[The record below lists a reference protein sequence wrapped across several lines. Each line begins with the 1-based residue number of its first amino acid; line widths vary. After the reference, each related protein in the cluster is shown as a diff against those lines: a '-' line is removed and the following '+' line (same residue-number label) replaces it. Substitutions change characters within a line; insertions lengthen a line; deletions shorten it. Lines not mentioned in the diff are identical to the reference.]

1 MGVAVNLN
9 GPSQSMVKAWF
20 WKNHSG
26 AALFVGAALT
36 YRSHDPMDKLH
47 IEYKPIASLKPY
59 IGNPR
64 THSNGQLQQI
74 AKSIT
79 TFGWTN
85 PILIDGDGGV
95 IAGHGRLEAAKLLRL
110 ETVPTIRLSDLSE
123 AQKRA
128 YILADNKLAENAGWN
143 NELLAIELQ
152 FLVDTDLEFDVT
164 VTGFE
169 MGEIDILL
177 DADND
182 DDAVPETVPA
192 PDPGPP
198 VSRPGDL
205 WLLGAHRLYCGD
217 ALEAASYEAV
227 LAGAK
232 ADLIFTDPPYN
243 VPITGHVCGKGA
255 IKHDE
260 FAMASG
266 EMSPAQFEAFLAQV
280 FDRLVA
286 ASRDGSVHYICMDW
300 RHMGE
305 IIAAGSD
312 RYAELKNL
320 CVWAKD
326 NGGMGSLYRS
336 QHELVFVFK
345 NGKAPHINNV
355 ELGRYGR
362 NRTNVWRYA
371 GVNSFGRER
380 LEDLA
385 AHPTVKPTAMIA
397 DAIKDCS
404 NRGDLVLD
412 PFCGS
417 GAILLAAQETGR
429 RAAAIELDPKYV
441 DVAIRRFKEK
451 TGMAAT
457 LASTGECFAAIAE
470 ARGMQLAEASS

>member
-1 MGVAVNLN
+1 MNAGMRDLTVKWRAV
-9 GPSQSMVKAWF
+9 
-20 WKNHSG
+20 
-26 AALFVGAALT
+26 
-36 YRSHDPMDKLH
+36 D
-47 IEYKPIASLKPY
+47 SLKPF

-95 IAGHGRLEAAKLLRL
+95 IAGHGRLEAAKRLRL
-110 ETVPTIRLSDLSE
+110 ETVPTIRLSDLSG

-128 YILADNKLAENAGWN
+128 YILADNKLAENAGWDT
-143 NELLAIELQ
+143 ELLAIELQ
-152 FLVDTDLEFDVT
+152 FLVNTDLEFDVT

-182 DDAVPETVPA
+182 DDPETVPA
-192 PDPGPP
+192 PEAGPP
-198 VSRPGDL
+198 VSRAGDL
-205 WLLGAHRLYCGD
+205 WQLGEHRLYCGD

-232 ADLIFTDPPYN
+232 ADMVFTDPPYN

-255 IKHDE
+255 IKHDD

-266 EMSPAQFEAFLAQV
+266 EMSSAQFEAFLAQA
-280 FDRLVA
+280 FDQLIA

-305 IIAAGSD
+305 IIAAGRD
-312 RYAELKNL
+312 RYAALKNL

-371 GVNSFGRER
+371 GVNSFGKDR

-385 AHPTVKPTAMIA
+385 AHPTVKPTAMVA

-417 GAILLAAQETGR
+417 GAILLASQETGR

-441 DVAIRRFKEK
+441 DVAIRRFEEK
-451 TGMAAT
+451 TGTAAT
-457 LASTGECFAAIAE
+457 LASTGESFTAMAE
-470 ARGMQLAEASS
+470 ARGVQPAEASS

>member
-1 MGVAVNLN
+1 M
-9 GPSQSMVKAWF
+9 
-20 WKNHSG
+20 
-26 AALFVGAALT
+26 
-36 YRSHDPMDKLH
+36 
-47 IEYKPIASLKPY
+47 
-59 IGNPR
+59 
-64 THSNGQLQQI
+64 
-74 AKSIT
+74 
-79 TFGWTN
+79 
-85 PILIDGDGGV
+85 
-95 IAGHGRLEAAKLLRL
+95 AGLSPGMAGLRRQKLLRL

-128 YILADNKLAENAGWN
+128 YILADNKLAENASWDN
-143 NELLAIELQ
+143 DLLAIELQ
-152 FLVDTDLEFDVT
+152 FLIDTDLEFDVT

-182 DDAVPETVPA
+182 DGAVPETIPA

-205 WLLGAHRLYCGD
+205 WLLGEHRLYCGD
-217 ALEAASYEAV
+217 ALEAAPYEAV
-227 LAGAK
+227 LAGVK
-232 ADLIFTDPPYN
+232 ADLVFTDPPYN

-266 EMSPAQFEAFLAQV
+266 EMSPVQFEAFLAQV
-280 FDRLVA
+280 FDRLIA
-286 ASRDGSVHYICMDW
+286 ASRYGSVHYICMDW

-336 QHELVFVFK
+336 PHELVFVFK

-371 GVNSFGRER
+371 GVNSFGRGR

-385 AHPTVKPTAMIA
+385 AHPTVKPTAMVA

-441 DVAIRRFKEK
+441 DVAIRRFEEK
-451 TGMAAT
+451 TGITAT
-457 LASTGECFAAIAE
+457 LASTGECFTTMAE
-470 ARGMQLAEASS
+470 ARSIQPAETSS